1 MNRVLSYTLLALSAL
16 AAALAVGF
24 FLQMPWA
31 TGLWP
36 WPTSRLSN
44 LFIAAM
50 LAASAGALVWVA
62 FSEEMAAIRGGAIDL
77 GVTYGGMAAFSFAV
91 YAAQPERSGTLAYA
105 MVCSALAALALALL
119 WTTRA
124 SDFRDMRPTPG
135 FVRLSF
141 AVFVIGLVLAGGGLV
156 LRVGNIFPW
165 PLSAEQSALYGWMFL
180 GSACYFLYGVIN
192 PRWANAKGQLI
203 AFLAY
208 DVVLIVPFVKH
219 FGTVRPDLK
228 INLILYTIVLTYSG
242 LLAVYYLFVN
252 GETRLFT
259 SPSLTPTGSRT

>member
-1 MNRVLSYTLLALSAL
+1 
-16 AAALAVGF
+16 
-24 FLQMPWA
+24 
-31 TGLWP
+31 
-36 WPTSRLSN
+36 
-44 LFIAAM
+44 
-50 LAASAGALVWVA
+50 
-62 FSEEMAAIRGGAIDL
+62 
-77 GVTYGGMAAFSFAV
+77 MAAFSFAV
-91 YAAQPERSGTLAYA
+91 YAAQPERSGTLVYA

-124 SDFRDMRPTPG
+124 SDFRDTRPTPG
-135 FVRLSF
+135 FVRVSF

-156 LRVGNIFPW
+156 LRTGNIFPW

-208 DVVLIVPFVKH
+208 DVVLIVPFLKH
-219 FGTVRPDLK
+219 FATVRPDLK

-242 LLAVYYLFVN
+242 LLAVYYLFMN
-252 GETRLFT
+252 RTTRLFT
-259 SPSLTPTGSRT
+259 SPSVDPQLVADMRK